1 MIIAMS
7 FACESVVVEWGK
19 ASVSQSQILEGAA
32 DQLTLYQN
40 WLDRK
45 VAIDIRVLFSCYF
58 VILFSAQNK

>member
-1 MIIAMS
+1 MITAMS

-32 DQLTLYQN
+32 DQLTPYQN

-45 VAIDIRVLFSCYF
+45 VAIDIRVLFCYF
-58 VILFSAQNK
+58 VILLF